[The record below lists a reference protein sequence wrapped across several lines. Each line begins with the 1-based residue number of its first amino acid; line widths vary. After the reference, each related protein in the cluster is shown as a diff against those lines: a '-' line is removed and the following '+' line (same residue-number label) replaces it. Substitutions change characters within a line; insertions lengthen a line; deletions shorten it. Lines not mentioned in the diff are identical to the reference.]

1 MVRKNQSPPL
11 GKDLGT
17 FKQLFLTTEDPSSN
31 KKEGKKRQGR
41 SPPATGG
48 SDRRRK
54 QGKAP
59 CPPADKIYLDGVPS
73 TPPPGVCPIPFIS
86 PLPRLI
92 LCWLFLHR
100 QKQPCEAEASALSM

>member
-48 SDRRRK
+48 SGRRRK
-54 QGKAP
+54 GGKAP
-59 CPPADKIYLDGVPS
+59 CPPATKIYLDGVPC
-73 TPPPGVCPIPFIS
+73 TPPPGICPTPFRS
-86 PLPRLI
+86 PMLRLS
-92 LCWLFLHR
+92 LGFLLHR
-100 QKQPCEAEASALSM
+100 QKQPGQAEASALSV